1 MSLCHGQAFTQDDR
15 ITDMITDI
23 YLAHTQGFCA
33 GVSSAIEVVNRALEK
48 YGPPLYV
55 RHHIVHNT
63 SVIADFEKKGV
74 VFIEALAEVPDGGRV
89 IFSAH
94 GVAPEVYEEAKSR
107 NLIYVDATCP
117 LVTKVH
123 REAIG
128 FSKKNIQ
135 TVLIGH
141 RGHQELIGTSGYV
154 QNDLL
159 HIVEDEADIEALN
172 LDPNQPIGYLTQTT
186 LSVSETSK
194 LIQLLKLK
202 YPGIVAPPK
211 EDICFATQNR
221 QDAVI
226 ELSKQCDGVIICGSP
241 HSSNSNRLKETAQA
255 QGIKSWIIDTENELD
270 LAWLDGLKAV
280 GISSGASVPRYIV
293 DAVVQKIKTKYPNA
307 VTHQAESVEKNISF
321 AVPKV

>member
-1 MSLCHGQAFTQDDR
+1 
-15 ITDMITDI
+15 MITDI
-23 YLAHTQGFCA
+23 FLAHTQGFCA
-33 GVSSAIEVVNRALEK
+33 GVSSAIEVVNRALDK

-63 SVIADFEKKGV
+63 SVINDFEKKGV
-74 VFIEALAEVPDGGRV
+74 TFIEDLSEVPDGCRV

-94 GVAPEVYEEAKSR
+94 GVAPEVYEEAKNR
-107 NLIYVDATCP
+107 GLIYVDATCP

-141 RGHQELIGTSGYV
+141 RGHQELVGTSGYV
-154 QNDLL
+154 LPELL
-159 HIVEDEADIEALN
+159 HVVENEADIEALT
-172 LDPNQPIGYLTQTT
+172 LDPSQPIGYLTQTT

-194 LIQLLKLK
+194 LIALLKHK
-202 YPGIVAPPK
+202 YPSIVAPPK

-226 ELSKQCDGVIICGSP
+226 ELAKHCDVVIICGSS
-241 HSSNSNRLKETAQA
+241 HSSNSNRLKETAEA
-255 QGIKSWIIDTENELD
+255 EGIKSYIIDTANELD
-270 LAWLDGLKAV
+270 MAWLEGSKTV

-293 DAVVQKIKTKYPNA
+293 ETVVEKIK
-307 VTHQAESVEKNISF
+307 QAFPMAALHESESVEKNISF